1 MTYIAL
7 RDFDKFK
14 KGDLIPNEVV
24 EDRLIRGKKIGL
36 VDSKVEEVK
45 EVKEIKETLNEV
57 VETELKEEILTEDS
71 SNVSVE
77 IKEEEAGETEEVKAP
92 RSAHKVRIIIS

>member
-1 MTYIAL
+1 MKYIAL

-45 EVKEIKETLNEV
+45 ETKEILNEV

-77 IKEEEAGETEEVKAP
+77 VKEEYIEEIEEVKVS
-92 RSAHKVRIIIS
+92 RKNKGK

>member
-1 MTYIAL
+1 MKYIAL

-14 KGDLIPNEVV
+14 KGDLIPNEIV

-36 VDSKVEEVK
+36 VDSKVE

-77 IKEEEAGETEEVKAP
+77 VKEEDIEETEEVKVP
-92 RSAHKVRIIIS
+92 RKNKVK

>member
-1 MTYIAL
+1 MKYIAL

-14 KGDLIPNEVV
+14 KGDLIPNEIV

-45 EVKEIKETLNEV
+45 EIKEIKETLNEV
-57 VETELKEEILTEDS
+57 VETEIKEEILTEDS

-77 IKEEEAGETEEVKAP
+77 VKEEDTEEVEEV
-92 RSAHKVRIIIS
+92 KVSRKNNGK

>member
-1 MTYIAL
+1 MKYIAL

-36 VDSKVEEVK
+36 VDSIEVE
-45 EVKEIKETLNEV
+45 EVKEIKEILNEV

-77 IKEEEAGETEEVKAP
+77 VKEEDIEETEEVKVP
-92 RSAHKVRIIIS
+92 RKNKGK

>member
-1 MTYIAL
+1 MKYIAL

-36 VDSKVEEVK
+36 VDFKEVE

-77 IKEEEAGETEEVKAP
+77 VKEEDTEETEELKVP
-92 RSAHKVRIIIS
+92 RKNKGK

>member
-1 MTYIAL
+1 MKYIAL

-36 VDSKVEEVK
+36 VGCAKVQEP
-45 EVKEIKETLNEV
+45 LNEV

-77 IKEEEAGETEEVKAP
+77 IKEEDTEEIEEVKVP
-92 RSAHKVRIIIS
+92 RKNKGK

>member
-1 MTYIAL
+1 MAYIAL

-14 KGDLIPNEVV
+14 KGDLITNEVV

-45 EVKEIKETLNEV
+45 EIKETLNEV
-57 VETELKEEILTEDS
+57 VETKLKEEILTEDS
-71 SNVSVE
+71 SEVSIE
-77 IKEEEAGETEEVKAP
+77 IKEEDTEEIEEVKEE
-92 RSAHKVRIIIS
+92 S

>member
-1 MTYIAL
+1 MKYIAL

-14 KGDLIPNEVV
+14 KGDLIPNEIV

-36 VDSKVEEVK
+36 VGCAKAQEP
-45 EVKEIKETLNEV
+45 LNEV

-77 IKEEEAGETEEVKAP
+77 VKEEDIEETEEVKVP
-92 RSAHKVRIIIS
+92 RKNKGK

>member
-1 MTYIAL
+1 MKYIAL

-45 EVKEIKETLNEV
+45 EIKETLNEV

-77 IKEEEAGETEEVKAP
+77 VKEEDIEENEEVKVP
-92 RSAHKVRIIIS
+92 RKNKGK

>member
-1 MTYIAL
+1 MKYIAL

-36 VDSKVEEVK
+36 VDSKVEVK
-45 EVKEIKETLNEV
+45 ETKEILNEV

-77 IKEEEAGETEEVKAP
+77 VKEEDIEEIEEVKVS
-92 RSAHKVRIIIS
+92 RKNKGK

>member
-1 MTYIAL
+1 MAYIAL

-36 VDSKVEEVK
+36 MDSIEVEEI
-45 EVKEIKETLNEV
+45 EDTLNEV
-57 VETELKEEILTEDS
+57 VEIELKEEILTEDS
-71 SNVSVE
+71 SDVSIE
-77 IKEEEAGETEEVKAP
+77 IKEEDIEEFNKVCQEIIDSYTSYKNGESK
-92 RSAHKVRIIIS
+92 

>member
-1 MTYIAL
+1 MKYIAL

-14 KGDLIPNEVV
+14 KGDLIPNEIV

-36 VDSKVEEVK
+36 VDSIEVE

-71 SNVSVE
+71 SNVYVE
-77 IKEEEAGETEEVKAP
+77 VKEEDIEETEEVKVS
-92 RSAHKVRIIIS
+92 RKNKGK

>member
-1 MTYIAL
+1 MAYIAL

-36 VDSKVEEVK
+36 VDSIEVEET
-45 EVKEIKETLNEV
+45 KEILNEV

-71 SNVSVE
+71 SEVSIE
-77 IKEEEAGETEEVKAP
+77 IKEEDIEEVKVP
-92 RSAHKVRIIIS
+92 KKRK

>member
-1 MTYIAL
+1 MAYIAL

-36 VDSKVEEVK
+36 VDSI
-45 EVKEIKETLNEV
+45 EIKETKEILNEV

-71 SNVSVE
+71 SEVSIE
-77 IKEEEAGETEEVKAP
+77 IKEEDTEEIEEVKAP
-92 RSAHKVRIIIS
+92 RNSKRK

>member
-1 MTYIAL
+1 MAYIAL

-36 VDSKVEEVK
+36 VDSVEVEET
-45 EVKEIKETLNEV
+45 KEILNEV

-71 SNVSVE
+71 SEVSVE
-77 IKEEEAGETEEVKAP
+77 VKEEDIEEDIEEVKEESKTP
-92 RSAHKVRIIIS
+92 KKSKGK

>member
-1 MTYIAL
+1 MKYIAL

-14 KGDLIPNEVV
+14 KGDLIPNEIV

-45 EVKEIKETLNEV
+45 EIKGTLNEV

-77 IKEEEAGETEEVKAP
+77 VKEEDIEETEEVKVP
-92 RSAHKVRIIIS
+92 RKNKVK